1 MMRVLVVQA
10 DDSARA
16 RQSDLLSGAQLT
28 VAAAASG
35 AEALE
40 KVRAEP
46 PDLVVL
52 GRSLP
57 DMDGLDLLPQLK
69 GTHDQFMPVLI
80 ASHRSETA
88 ERVLGLSKGADDYL
102 PLPCDPDEL
111 LARVRALLRVKE
123 MHDRV
128 LSMQKDLERLV
139 VSDPLT
145 GLYNRRYLVDR
156 LGQEMDRV
164 DRYGGTLAFTMI
176 DLDGFKPVNDRYGH
190 IVGDRLLRAVAS
202 EISRSLRTPDVAA
215 RYGGDEF
222 AVILPQTQPEGA
234 LRVCERIH
242 GALQRLTVTAGEEQI
257 FITAS
262 LGVADYPSNDV
273 ACAEDLIH
281 AADEAL
287 YGAKRA
293 GKNRYSAVRALG
305 GARSSGTAPV
315 MSRAPRS

>member
-10 DDSARA
+10 DESARA

-28 VAAAASG
+28 VAAAGSG

-40 KVRAEP
+40 KLRAEP

-57 DMDGLDLLPQLK
+57 DMDGLDLLAQLK
-69 GTHDQFMPVLI
+69 GTHDHFTPVLV

-128 LSMQKDLERLV
+128 LSMQKELERLV

-164 DRYGGTLAFTMI
+164 DRYGGTLAFAMI
-176 DLDGFKPVNDRYGH
+176 DLDGFKPVNDRHGH

-202 EISRSLRTPDVAA
+202 EITRSLRTPDVAA

-242 GALQRLTVTAGEEQI
+242 GALQRLTVTAGDEQVS
-257 FITAS
+257 ITAS
-262 LGVADYPSNDV
+262 LGVADYPSNDI

>member
-1 MMRVLVVQA
+1 MRVLVVQA
-10 DDSARA
+10 DESARA
-16 RQSDLLSGAQLT
+16 SQRALLSGAELT
-28 VAAAASG
+28 VADAGSG

-40 KVRAEP
+40 KLREDP

-69 GTHDQFMPVLI
+69 GTHDQFTPVLI
-80 ASHRSETA
+80 ASHRSATA
-88 ERVLGLSKGADDYL
+88 ERVLGLQRGADDYL

-128 LSMQKDLERLV
+128 LSIQRELERLV

-145 GLYNRRYLVDR
+145 GLYNRRYLIER
-156 LGQEMDRV
+156 LGQEMNRV
-164 DRYGGTLAFTMI
+164 DRYGGKLAFAMI
-176 DLDGFKPVNDRYGH
+176 DLDGFKPVNDKYGH
-190 IVGDRLLRAVAS
+190 VFGDRLLRAVAS

-234 LRVCERIH
+234 LRVCERIRKAVEQL
-242 GALQRLTVTAGEEQI
+242 ALSSGDIPVSVTA
-257 FITAS
+257 T
-262 LGVADYPSNDV
+262 LGVADYP
-273 ACAEDLIH
+273 AEGIATAEELIQ

-287 YGAKRA
+287 YGAKRG
-293 GKNRYSAVRALG
+293 GKNRYSAVRAL
-305 GARSSGTAPV
+305 P
-315 MSRAPRS
+315 

>member
-1 MMRVLVVQA
+1 MMRILVVQA
-10 DDSARA
+10 DEGARA

-28 VAAAASG
+28 VAAAGSG

-40 KVRAEP
+40 KVRADP

-69 GTHDQFMPVLI
+69 GTHDQFTPVLV
-80 ASHRSETA
+80 ASHRSETS
-88 ERVLGLSKGADDYL
+88 E
-102 PLPCDPDEL
+102 
-111 LARVRALLRVKE
+111 
-123 MHDRV
+123 
-128 LSMQKDLERLV
+128 
-139 VSDPLT
+139 
-145 GLYNRRYLVDR
+145 
-156 LGQEMDRV
+156 
-164 DRYGGTLAFTMI
+164 
-176 DLDGFKPVNDRYGH
+176 
-190 IVGDRLLRAVAS
+190 RLLRAVGT
-202 EISRSLRTPDVAA
+202 EITRSLRTPDVAA

-242 GALQRLTVTAGEEQI
+242 GALQRLTVTAGEEQVS
-257 FITAS
+257 ITAS
-262 LGVADYPSNDV
+262 LGVADYPSNDI

-287 YGAKRA
+287 YGAKRG

-305 GARSSGTAPV
+305 GARSSGIAPV

>member
-1 MMRVLVVQA
+1 MRVLVVQA
-10 DDSARA
+10 DESARA
-16 RQSDLLSGAQLT
+16 SQRALLSGAELT
-28 VAAAASG
+28 VADAGSG

-40 KVRAEP
+40 KLREGP

-69 GTHDQFMPVLI
+69 GTHDQFTPVLI
-80 ASHRSETA
+80 ASHRSATA
-88 ERVLGLSKGADDYL
+88 ERVLGLQKGADDYL

-128 LSMQKDLERLV
+128 LSIQRELERLV

-145 GLYNRRYLVDR
+145 GLYNRRYLVER
-156 LGQEMDRV
+156 LGQEMNRV
-164 DRYGGTLAFTMI
+164 DRYGGKLAFAMI
-176 DLDGFKPVNDRYGH
+176 DLDGVKPVNDEYGH
-190 IVGDRLLRAVAS
+190 VFGDRLLRAVAS

-234 LRVCERIH
+234 LRVCERIRKAVEQL
-242 GALQRLTVTAGEEQI
+242 ALNSGDVPVSVTA
-257 FITAS
+257 T
-262 LGVADYPSNDV
+262 LGVADYP
-273 ACAEDLIH
+273 AEGIATAEELIH

-293 GKNRYSAVRALG
+293 GKNRYSAVRAL
-305 GARSSGTAPV
+305 S
-315 MSRAPRS
+315 

>member
-1 MMRVLVVQA
+1 MRVLVVQA
-10 DDSARA
+10 DESARA
-16 RQSDLLSGAQLT
+16 SQRDLLSGAELT

-40 KVRAEP
+40 KLREGV

-69 GTHDQFMPVLI
+69 GMHDHFTPVLI
-80 ASHRSETA
+80 ASHRSTTA
-88 ERVLGLSKGADDYL
+88 ERVLGLQRGADDYL

-111 LARVRALLRVKE
+111 LARVHALLRVKE

-128 LSMQKDLERLV
+128 LSIQHELERLV

-156 LGQEMDRV
+156 LAQEMNRV
-164 DRYGGTLAFTMI
+164 DRYGGTLAFAMI
-176 DLDGFKPVNDRYGH
+176 DLDGFKPVNDKYGH
-190 IVGDRLLRAVAS
+190 VFGDRLLRAVAT

-234 LRVCERIH
+234 LRVCERIRKAVDQL
-242 GALQRLTVTAGEEQI
+242 ALNAGDEPVSV
-257 FITAS
+257 TAS
-262 LGVADYPSNDV
+262 LGVANYPGELIST
-273 ACAEDLIH
+273 AEELVH

-287 YGAKRA
+287 YGAKRG
-293 GKNRYSAVRALG
+293 GKNRYSAVRGVERVLQL
-305 GARSSGTAPV
+305 P
-315 MSRAPRS
+315 

>member
-1 MMRVLVVQA
+1 MRVLVVQA
-10 DDSARA
+10 DESARA
-16 RQSDLLSGAQLT
+16 SQRALLSGAELT
-28 VAAAASG
+28 VSDAGSG

-40 KVRAEP
+40 KLREGP

-69 GTHDQFMPVLI
+69 GTHDQFTPVLI
-80 ASHRSETA
+80 ASHRSATA
-88 ERVLGLSKGADDYL
+88 ERVLGLQKGADDYL

-128 LSMQKDLERLV
+128 LSIQRELERLV

-145 GLYNRRYLVDR
+145 GLYNHRYLIER
-156 LGQEMDRV
+156 LGQEMNRV
-164 DRYGGTLAFTMI
+164 DRYGGKLAFAMI
-176 DLDGFKPVNDRYGH
+176 DLDGFKQVNDKYGH
-190 IVGDRLLRAVAS
+190 VFGDRLLRAVAA

-234 LRVCERIH
+234 LRVCERIRKAVEQL
-242 GALQRLTVTAGEEQI
+242 ALNAGDAPVSVTA
-257 FITAS
+257 T
-262 LGVADYPSNDV
+262 LGVADYP
-273 ACAEDLIH
+273 AEGIATAEELIH

-287 YGAKRA
+287 YGAKRG
-293 GKNRYSAVRALG
+293 GKNRYSAVRAL
-305 GARSSGTAPV
+305 P
-315 MSRAPRS
+315 

>member
-1 MMRVLVVQA
+1 MRVLVVQA
-10 DDSARA
+10 DEGARA
-16 RQSDLLSGAQLT
+16 SQRALLSGAELT
-28 VAAAASG
+28 VADAGSG

-40 KVRAEP
+40 RLRESP

-69 GTHDQFMPVLI
+69 GTHDQFTPVLI
-80 ASHRSETA
+80 ASHRSATA
-88 ERVLGLSKGADDYL
+88 ERVLGLQKGADDYL

-128 LSMQKDLERLV
+128 LSIQRELERLV

-145 GLYNRRYLVDR
+145 GLYNRRYLIER
-156 LGQEMDRV
+156 LGQEMNRV
-164 DRYGGTLAFTMI
+164 DRYGGKLAFAMI
-176 DLDGFKPVNDRYGH
+176 DLDGFKPVNDKYGH
-190 IVGDRLLRAVAS
+190 VFGDRLLRAVAS

-222 AVILPQTQPEGA
+222 GVILPQTQPEGA
-234 LRVCERIH
+234 LRVCERIRKAVEQL
-242 GALQRLTVTAGEEQI
+242 ALNAGEAPVSVTA
-257 FITAS
+257 T
-262 LGVADYPSNDV
+262 LGVADYP
-273 ACAEDLIH
+273 AEGIATAEELVH

-293 GKNRYSAVRALG
+293 GKNRYSAVRVL
-305 GARSSGTAPV
+305 S
-315 MSRAPRS
+315 

>member
-1 MMRVLVVQA
+1 MRVLVVQA
-10 DDSARA
+10 DESARA
-16 RQSDLLSGAQLT
+16 SQRDLLSGAELT
-28 VAAAASG
+28 VAAVGSG

-40 KVRAEP
+40 KVREGA

-69 GTHDQFMPVLI
+69 GTHDHFTPVLI
-80 ASHRSETA
+80 ASHRSATA
-88 ERVLGLSKGADDYL
+88 ERVLGLQKGADDYL
-102 PLPCDPDEL
+102 ALPCDPDEL

-128 LSMQKDLERLV
+128 LSIQRELERLV

-156 LGQEMDRV
+156 LGQEMNRV
-164 DRYGGTLAFTMI
+164 DRYGGTLAFAMI
-176 DLDGFKPVNDRYGH
+176 DLDGFKPVNDKYGH
-190 IVGDRLLRAVAS
+190 VFGDRLLRAVAS

-234 LRVCERIH
+234 LRVCERIRKAVELV
-242 GALQRLTVTAGEEQI
+242 ALNAGDAPVSVTA
-257 FITAS
+257 T
-262 LGVADYPSNDV
+262 LGVADYPAAGISN
-273 ACAEDLIH
+273 AEDLIH

-287 YGAKRA
+287 YGAKR
-293 GKNRYSAVRALG
+293 GGRNRYSAVRAL
-305 GARSSGTAPV
+305 P
-315 MSRAPRS
+315 